1 MNNKVNNKLNIKL
14 NNKTSGN
21 GNKKI
26 SNKIFNIFIIVLI
39 IILILFIIYYLTN
52 YTNLFGKVENETR
65 EYQLIKGN
73 SASPDLDLCKKGCY
87 RGVCRTKKSKS
98 NELCKYDFQC
108 NYCKDRK
115 SNSFYVDLTN
125 YEEVLPDY
133 DVQDEL
139 SPKQQSDLNYEISEN
154 NEYIED
160 LNEKIREYNGVR

>member
-1 MNNKVNNKLNIKL
+1 MYPNIHFPNQQNYRINILYYCFLKYFLAGYKYKVNY
-14 NNKTSGN
+14 
-21 GNKKI
+21 
-26 SNKIFNIFIIVLI
+26 
-39 IILILFIIYYLTN
+39 YYLTN